1 MMTLS
6 NLAYERI
13 IELIINNYFKYDVT
27 YNANKLQEVHN
38 TLRKFFSKIDA
49 EHITTHIAK
58 TVHKRVFFNTLNLIA
73 YSANFFNIIKDYL
86 EYIGSRL
93 RGIYY
98 INNNLQEYLQRSF
111 IVTTSYKIVVRIGIY
126 NDLKDKY
133 NKETINELS
142 KKLLTFLDKQV
153 YTQHFRHIVLKDAIQ
168 ATNIFNTTRQSNEG
182 FISIKEVCS
191 IVNNKTQ
198 SPPPSTH

>member
-1 MMTLS
+1 MMALS

-27 YNANKLQEVHN
+27 YNTTKLQEVHN

-58 TVHKRVFFNTLNLIA
+58 TVHKRIFFNTLNLIA
-73 YSANFFNIIKDYL
+73 YSADFFNIIKESL

-93 RGIYY
+93 RGIYATS
-98 INNNLQEYLQRSF
+98 NNLQEYFKRSF
-111 IVTTSYKIVVRIGIY
+111 IVTTTYKLVVYVGIHY
-126 NDLKDKY
+126 DLKDKY
-133 NKETINELS
+133 SKEIINELS

-153 YTQHFRHIVLKDAIQ
+153 YTQHFRYIVLQDAIQ

-182 FISIKEVCS
+182 LISIKEACS

-198 SPPPSTH
+198 SPPPTH

>member
-1 MMTLS
+1 MMALS

-13 IELIINNYFKYDVT
+13 IELIINNYFKYDIT
-27 YNANKLQEVHN
+27 YNTTKLQEVHN
-38 TLRKFFSKIDA
+38 TLRKCFSKIDA

-58 TVHKRVFFNTLNLIA
+58 TVHKRVFFNTLNLVA
-73 YSANFFNIIKDYL
+73 YSAKFFNIIKESL
-86 EYIGSRL
+86 EYMGSRL

-98 INNNLQEYLQRSF
+98 TSNNLQEYLQRSF
-111 IVTTSYKIVVRIGIY
+111 IETTSYKIIVRIGIY

-142 KKLLTFLDKQV
+142 KKLLTFFDKQV
-153 YTQHFRHIVLKDAIQ
+153 YTQHFHHIVLQDAIQ
-168 ATNIFNTTRQSNEG
+168 AINIFNTTRQSNEG
-182 FISIKEVCS
+182 LISIKEACS

-198 SPPPSTH
+198 SPPPTH

>member
-1 MMTLS
+1 MMALS

-27 YNANKLQEVHN
+27 YNTTKLQEVHN

-58 TVHKRVFFNTLNLIA
+58 TVHKRVFFNTLNLVA
-73 YSANFFNIIKDYL
+73 YSAKFFNIIKESL

-98 INNNLQEYLQRSF
+98 TSNNLQEYLQRSF

-126 NDLKDKY
+126 HDLKDKY
-133 NKETINELS
+133 NKETINALS
-142 KKLLTFLDKQV
+142 KKLLTFFDKQV
-153 YTQHFRHIVLKDAIQ
+153 YTQHFHHVVLQDVIQ
-168 ATNIFNTTRQSNEG
+168 VINIFNTTRQSNEG
-182 FISIKEVCS
+182 LISIKEACR

-198 SPPPSTH
+198 SPPTH